1 MRPFF
6 LCCILVLFQTINAI
20 APPDSISKP
29 VSAIKPVIVATGLVA
44 FSFFVDNSLKGPE
57 SLDSGWSKLTDIADI
72 AGEKKIVV
80 PTLLAT
86 WGLGKY
92 VLKNPKLIE
101 VSEASVKSV
110 LVTAIGTE
118 SLKHLTGRAR
128 PFMNEGPHSFHPFPK
143 NRDEYKSLPSGH
155 ASLAFA
161 VFTPFAEGYS
171 RWIYAVP
178 VSVAAGR
185 VIQNKHWV
193 SDVTVGSAIGFISGY
208 LFYHHRK
215 RVEPIPNGLVFYF

>member
-1 MRPFF
+1 MRQYF
-6 LCCILVLFQTINAI
+6 LCCILTLYQTLNAI
-20 APPDSISKP
+20 APPDSITKP
-29 VSAIKPVIVATGLVA
+29 VSVIKPVVVATGLVA
-44 FSFFVDNSLKGPE
+44 FSFLVDNSLKGPE
-57 SLDSGWSKLTDIADI
+57 SLDSGLRKLTDITDI
-72 AGEKKIVV
+72 AGEKKIVI
-80 PTLLAT
+80 PTLLVT
-86 WGLGKY
+86 WGLGRY
-92 VLKNPKLIE
+92 VLKNQKLQE

-118 SLKHLTGRAR
+118 SLKLLTGRAR
-128 PFMNEGPHSFHPFPK
+128 PFMNEGPHSFHPFPGS
-143 NRDEYKSLPSGH
+143 RDEYKSLPSGH

-171 RWIYAVP
+171 RWIYTVP